1 MCQLCKN
8 SYGCKSELERHIKSS
23 TKHKKQRANMC
34 KHCGLYFDK
43 IEDIEIHVK
52 DKHAKKLSE
61 GMMNKSGMNK
71 CDLCDKVFQNFS
83 TLKSHKKIIHE
94 GERRAECEQCG
105 KTFTRLKGLRDHIR
119 VIHDGIKEFECDQ
132 CGKGF
137 GILKNLTVHIRTV
150 HEGARDYVC
159 SDCGKTFG
167 HTSTLKDHFDRFH
180 GGKPVKQRKIVECKI
195 CNKTV
200 QGSSNL
206 SRHMKNVHHQKS

>member
-23 TKHKKQRANMC
+23 TKHKDQRKNMC
-34 KHCGLYFDK
+34 KSCGMYFDK

-52 DKHAKKLSE
+52 DLHAKKLSE
-61 GMMNKSGMNK
+61 VLNK
-71 CDLCDKVFQNFS
+71 CDLCDKTFQNFS
-83 TLKSHKKIIHE
+83 TLKSHKKIVHE
-94 GERRAECEQCG
+94 GERRAECDQCG

-119 VIHDGIKEFECDQ
+119 VIHEGIKDFECDV

-150 HEGARDYVC
+150 HEGHRDYIC
-159 SDCGKTFG
+159 ADCGKTFG
-167 HTSTLKDHFDRFH
+167 HTSTLKDHYDRFH
-180 GGKPVKQRKIVECKI
+180 GGKPVKPRKLVECKI
-195 CNKTV
+195 CKKSV

-206 SRHMKNVHHQKS
+206 SRHMKNVHQKT